1 MAIIKQLKN
10 SGLLLFGQL
19 FIKGSSF
26 IKQLILA
33 FYLGVSAQV
42 DLLLIAQIIPSILLS
57 LFAGGAGEILVT
69 TQKKNKRY
77 DDKFL
82 VLFISLIVL
91 ITCAFGIIY
100 LALHPLVIQL
110 FSVPKD
116 QTVLFWQLSIIVIIN
131 QIPSVFVSGLQPLLY
146 AKEKY
151 KYYVASSLFSEIIG
165 VCFILILFKTLGL
178 IAFPLGILTTQCTKA
193 IFYLFGHKLKFKY
206 LLYKAIWIEQKNE
219 LLAVLNKTFSLSLQT
234 LVNHLSVLGERLL
247 SFRFLSPGVLSSINY
262 SKTLSQL
269 PKMAMLSSVL
279 TTTYIEQVDRK
290 TKGENEYLSYTN
302 RIEKVLSEVAFVFQ
316 VFSMAFAPFILVLFF
331 KRGAF
336 GAHAVE
342 QTFLFYQILTIG
354 FLPGLMT
361 SFLSRTMYIE
371 SQYKTLFKIILI
383 KSIIEIG
390 IMYSFIEL
398 SQYSIPI
405 AIVIGKFFTSIAIFI
420 YLKNHK
426 AGIFN
431 VPKFIKT
438 YLFLVLSSGIIL
450 AINHYSLDFILSKDL
465 LAMAIMYLPI
475 FLVFAFIT
483 IVYFTRQY
491 KNDFVYIFKNRKKK
505 HVD

>member
-1 MAIIKQLKN
+1 M
-10 SGLLLFGQL
+10 
-19 FIKGSSF
+19 
-26 IKQLILA
+26 
-33 FYLGVSAQV
+33 
-42 DLLLIAQIIPSILLS
+42 
-57 LFAGGAGEILVT
+57 
-69 TQKKNKRY
+69 
-77 DDKFL
+77 
-82 VLFISLIVL
+82 
-91 ITCAFGIIY
+91 
-100 LALHPLVIQL
+100 
-110 FSVPKD
+110 
-116 QTVLFWQLSIIVIIN
+116 
-131 QIPSVFVSGLQPLLY
+131 
-146 AKEKY
+146 
-151 KYYVASSLFSEIIG
+151 
-165 VCFILILFKTLGL
+165 
-178 IAFPLGILTTQCTKA
+178 
-193 IFYLFGHKLKFKY
+193 KFKY
-206 LLYKAIWIEQKNE
+206 LFYKAIWIEQKNE
-219 LLAVLNKTFSLSLQT
+219 LLEVLNKTFSLSLQT

-302 RIEKVLSEVAFVFQ
+302 RIEKALSEVAFVFQ

-483 IVYFTRQY
+483 IVYFKRQY